1 MGTTMRLRFSLIER
15 CAVLLFGGYLLFFL
29 LRHDPYPRAVPG
41 LLVIALP
48 NYAQFNPVALI
59 HQRLG
64 LSAAWFTSGGLLI
77 VLGLLFLVYFRMLH
91 GLRLQSQ
98 QDAKTPVENPLRA
111 MKSHE
116 KEQNFVAL
124 RVASWIKTVPDRR

>member
-48 NYAQFNPVALI
+48 SYAQLNPMAQLN
-59 HQRLG
+59 QWLG
-64 LSAAWFTSGGLLI
+64 LPATWFISGGLLI
-77 VLGLLFLVYFRMLH
+77 VLGLLFSVYFRMLH

-98 QDAKTPVENPLRA
+98 HQSSLLAILVG
-111 MKSHE
+111 
-116 KEQNFVAL
+116 
-124 RVASWIKTVPDRR
+124 